1 MRLPLAILIFM
12 GTKISYKAIPNCLRK
27 YRRISRFK
35 QKQVAKM
42 LGFKTASRISRWEKG
57 YCLPSVV
64 NLLKLSILYRTM
76 PDTLFLD
83 LTRKLRE
90 VIREQG
96 EKVFG
101 KAVESNG

>member
-1 MRLPLAILIFM
+1 M

-27 YRRISRFK
+27 YRRISRLK
-35 QKQVAKM
+35 QKQVAKI

-57 YCLPSVV
+57 CCFPNVV
-64 NLLKLSILYRTM
+64 NLFKLSIIYRTM

-90 VIREQG
+90 VIGEEK

-101 KAVESNG
+101 KTKGSHG